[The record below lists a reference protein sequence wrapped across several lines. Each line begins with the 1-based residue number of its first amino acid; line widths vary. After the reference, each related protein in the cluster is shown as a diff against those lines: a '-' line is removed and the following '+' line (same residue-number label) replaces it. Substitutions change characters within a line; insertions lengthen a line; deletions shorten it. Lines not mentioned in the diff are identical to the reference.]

1 MKILLK
7 NMQTINRRTFVKTSA
22 LGLLA
27 VSTPI
32 LSNPLPKTKKLTI
45 LHTNDLHSRI
55 EAFPMDGGRY
65 EGMGGAAKRAA
76 LIQKVRNEESN
87 VLLFDCGD
95 ILQGTPYFNF
105 YHGELEFKLMN
116 EMGYDAATIGNHDFD
131 AGIEQLASLIDGGR
145 FAMLNANYVLQ
156 NTPLEEKVMP
166 YKVFVKDGIKVGVFG
181 LGIALNGLVPQALYG
196 ETLYQEPIAI
206 ANETARKLKEIEKC
220 QLVICLSHL
229 GYKYESDKVSDVVLA
244 KQSKNIDVILGGHTH
259 TFMEEP
265 DLIENLAG
273 ETVVV
278 NQVGWAGIKVG
289 RLDFWFERS
298 KKNLETNFVMDV
310 R

>member
-1 MKILLK
+1 MINNNIL
-7 NMQTINRRTFVKTSA
+7 NRIN
-22 LGLLA
+22 
-27 VSTPI
+27 
-32 LSNPLPKTKKLTI
+32 
-45 LHTNDLHSRI
+45 
-55 EAFPMDGGRY
+55 
-65 EGMGGAAKRAA
+65 
-76 LIQKVRNEESN
+76 Q
-87 VLLFDCGD
+87 
-95 ILQGTPYFNF
+95 
-105 YHGELEFKLMN
+105 
-116 EMGYDAATIGNHDFD
+116 
-131 AGIEQLASLIDGGR
+131 
-145 FAMLNANYVLQ
+145 
-156 NTPLEEKVMP
+156 
-166 YKVFVKDGIKVGVFG
+166 
-181 LGIALNGLVPQALYG
+181 
-196 ETLYQEPIAI
+196 
-206 ANETARKLKEIEKC
+206 KLKEDKKC